1 MYIKRKKPTR
11 LHDISDTQYKTSCVG
26 INIFFRLLI
35 VHVYFFWG
43 LFDKLQDSL
52 TAEHIVLL
60 K

>member
-43 LFDKLQDSL
+43 LFD
-52 TAEHIVLL
+52 E
-60 K
+60 